1 MINSVNRRLS
11 LFSVS
16 LLLFIS
22 PFTKAETL
30 IIEDKSLHEIPVA
43 DAKVIAEDSSF
54 FIRGTQ
60 LQNHRAPHSG
70 H

>member
-1 MINSVNRRLS
+1 MIMRGVDDKFREQTTFFIFRFS
-11 LFSVS
+11 LIVH
-16 LLLFIS
+16 L

-54 FIRGTQ
+54 FI
-60 LQNHRAPHSG
+60 
-70 H
+70 